1 MSGSQKSRD
10 DLAKFRR
17 VSFRFVDAA
26 PRKASKGVSD
36 FASAKALLDVQPER
50 HLKLTSA
57 LTIWPKFTSL
67 PEPSLNPVSTSF
79 SIEWVDHAYFKD
91 HSIRG
96 TLETVDAAAK
106 DGLWQEWLDWL
117 TIAGDAVELCK
128 IPQGCSESLPLVPHP
143 LNRWLYLVHE
153 FVAPG
158 LFTWGLTPSQLN
170 DWQQRCNEVG
180 FGEIHQT
187 EVDSHGTRSYWLGAA
202 AGERL
207 RVEGLYSL
215 QELPASFH
223 VCSEIQNVIYE
234 SRKVLSVLEPKPIQ
248 PDGGGGA
255 SESQHETSDLARP
268 IVVELDD
275 SGATMETTASAPNT
289 PPPKEDGPKETAKIK
304 ERARIQQAAKFLNEL
319 LASGRVNR
327 ATVQRRTVELLIEYD
342 GRLPIRDLANE
353 DAVKWLPDDYD
364 NNTSSLLSRN
374 RLKRHFTGEF
384 GIRTDQRDIV
394 VWR

>member
-170 DWQQRCNEVG
+170 DWQQRCNEAG
-180 FGEIHQT
+180 FGEIYQS
-187 EVDSHGTRSYWLGAA
+187 EVDSHGTRSHWLGAA

-248 PDGGGGA
+248 PDGDGDGA
-255 SESQHETSDLARP
+255 SDSQHETTDPVRPVVAESDDRR
-268 IVVELDD
+268 VSVER
-275 SGATMETTASAPNT
+275 TASAPNT
-289 PPPKEDGPKETAKIK
+289 PQLKRPKQKSFESFKY
-304 ERARIQQAAKFLNEL
+304 QFVLNTQSDIAE
-319 LASGRVNR
+319 AVYGDRSKQSKVSRDI
-327 ATVQRRTVELLIEYD
+327 ATVETYLAACGLPKDEWKVESAKPEFTTWDSATIDLGKRQDGHTESQREKFEESD
-342 GRLPIRDLANE
+342 
-353 DAVKWLPDDYD
+353 
-364 NNTSSLLSRN
+364 
-374 RLKRHFTGEF
+374 
-384 GIRTDQRDIV
+384 
-394 VWR
+394 